1 MSEEQI
7 RDRLSYI
14 LPGEELGRVK
24 YLKIV
29 NNDILYIT
37 LDVHKWSRDKVA
49 SVLRKIV
56 VLEREPLCISVIHGY
71 THGTKIKEMLC
82 ADFRNERMVHRRGYN
97 ENPGMTLLSFRAA

>member
-24 YLKIV
+24 YLKIM
-29 NNDILYIT
+29 NNDILHIT

-56 VLEREPLCISVIHGY
+56 ALEREPLRISVIHGY
-71 THGTKIKEMLC
+71 IHGTKIKKCSVQIFVM
-82 ADFRNERMVHRRGYN
+82 NEWYTG
-97 ENPGMTLLSFRAA
+97 EDITKIPE

>member
-29 NNDILYIT
+29 GR
-37 LDVHKWSRDKVA
+37 HHHWK
-49 SVLRKIV
+49 
-56 VLEREPLCISVIHGY
+56 
-71 THGTKIKEMLC
+71 
-82 ADFRNERMVHRRGYN
+82 RR
-97 ENPGMTLLSFRAA
+97 